1 MDVGIGFWVGFN
13 VFVLVMLAL
22 DLGVFHRHAHAV
34 SIKEAGA
41 WSVMWISLSLIFNLL
56 LYTFWG
62 QISPGSLYTPGEAG
76 LAFLTG
82 YLIEKALSVD
92 NIFVFVMV
100 FSYFAVPAAYQHRVL
115 FWGILGAL
123 VMRGGMI
130 AAGAALIHQFHWVIW
145 VFGGFLILTG
155 VRMAFHNSAAKIHPE
170 RNLLVRILKRLIPV
184 TADYDGQRFF
194 VRRDGVLM
202 ATPLLV
208 VLLVVESTDVIFA
221 VDSIPAIFAVTEDTF
236 IVYTSNVFAIL
247 GLRSLYFVLA
257 GAVTRFRYLQIGLS
271 VILGFVG
278 FKMLLPDLSR
288 VLLGTSLKIPI
299 PYSLMVV
306 ALILTTA
313 IVASILRTE
322 SGGRSDAD
330 STGGPHR

>member
-41 WSVMWISLSLIFNLL
+41 WSVMWVSLSLIFNLL

-62 QISPGSLYTPGEAG
+62 RISPGSAYTPGEAG

-123 VMRGGMI
+123 LMRGGMI

-145 VFGGFLILTG
+145 VFGAFLILTG
-155 VRMAFHNSAAKIHPE
+155 VRMAFHNSGTKIHPE
-170 RNLLVRILKRLIPV
+170 RNLLVRMLKRLIPV
-184 TADYDGQRFF
+184 TADYEGQRFF
-194 VRRDGVLM
+194 VRRDGTLM

-208 VLLVVESTDVIFA
+208 VLLVMESTDVIFA

-288 VLLGTSLKIPI
+288 VLLGSSLKIPI

-306 ALILTTA
+306 AIILTAA
-313 IVASILRTE
+313 IVASILRSE
-322 SGGRSDAD
+322 AEGRGRGGSE
-330 STGGPHR
+330 PPP